1 MRTAAKRKTW
11 EPKWL
16 DSINLRSLIVDR
28 NHLQARYLIAEI
40 WDNEEDVLIGRG
52 IIPLRDACGDAPVH
66 FRARISSDDET
77 KGYLAGYL
85 HVQWADQE

>member
-16 DSINLRSLIVDR
+16 DTINLKSLIIDP

-40 WDNEEDVLIGRG
+40 WDNEEDNLIGTT
-52 IIPLRDACGDAPVH
+52 V
-66 FRARISSDDET
+66 S
-77 KGYLAGYL
+77 
-85 HVQWADQE
+85 